1 MRVLLVE
8 DEAVLRDTLKARLVE
23 AGFTV
28 DVAQDGEEGVFA
40 GLEYP
45 LDVAIV
51 DLGLPKLPGLEVI
64 RRLRAARKTY
74 PILILTARDNWQDK
88 VEGLQAGADDYVA
101 KPFHFEEVLA
111 RLQALLRRAGGWAS
125 PELKCGPILLDTR
138 AQTVKVGEA
147 AVDLTTFEYRIL
159 EHLMLR
165 AGEVISKTELTERL
179 YDQDFERD
187 SNVIEVLV
195 GRLRRK
201 LDPQDELKPIET
213 LRGRGYRFAL
223 AARPGGAVNLRAFA
237 QPAAPVLGFRAARAV
252 FRRDDVPARF
262 GLSGRV
268 GSHAARITRLAD
280 GVARGGR
287 GAGARRRLR
296 ASHARYGSAT
306 DSPAIGPVRADPLH
320 QAPVALAL
328 DGGHDDG
335 FRAAAGTG

>member
-1 MRVLLVE
+1 MRVLVVE
-8 DEAVLRDTLKARLVE
+8 DEAALRETLRTRLTE

-28 DVAQDGEEGVFA
+28 DVAQDGEEGLFA
-40 GLEYP
+40 GREYP
-45 LDVAIV
+45 LDLAII
-51 DLGLPKLPGLEVI
+51 DLGLPKLAGLEVI
-64 RRLRAARKTY
+64 RRLRAAGKAF

-125 PELKCGPILLDTR
+125 PELKCGAVTLDTR
-138 AQTVKVGEA
+138 AQTVSVEGR

-165 AGEVISKTELTERL
+165 AGDVISKGELTERL

-201 LDPQDELKPIET
+201 LDPEDRLKPIET

-223 AARPGGAVNLRAFA
+223 
-237 QPAAPVLGFRAARAV
+237 
-252 FRRDDVPARF
+252 
-262 GLSGRV
+262 
-268 GSHAARITRLAD
+268 TRE
-280 GVARGGR
+280 
-287 GAGARRRLR
+287 R
-296 ASHARYGSAT
+296 AS
-306 DSPAIGPVRADPLH
+306 
-320 QAPVALAL
+320 
-328 DGGHDDG
+328 
-335 FRAAAGTG
+335 